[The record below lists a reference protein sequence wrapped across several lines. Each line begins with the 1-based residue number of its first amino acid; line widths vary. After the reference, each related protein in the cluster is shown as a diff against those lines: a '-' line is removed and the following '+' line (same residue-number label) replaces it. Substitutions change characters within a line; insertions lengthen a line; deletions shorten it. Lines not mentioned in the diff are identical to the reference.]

1 MNISVLGLVLGL
13 LLLALPIYIIY
24 AFDLRL
30 MRRLLK
36 SLAMMAVMVSAFGA
50 ITALLI

>member
-24 AFDLRL
+24 AFEVVGYDGGHGVGLWCHYGSADDL
-30 MRRLLK
+30 
-36 SLAMMAVMVSAFGA
+36 
-50 ITALLI
+50 